1 MAMKPFTV
9 LDAKA
14 APLMEQNVNTDI
26 IIPIH
31 RLRDVPQDKLGPYA
45 FEPWRYLPDGS
56 DNPDFFMNK
65 PAFKG
70 AEIVVAD
77 NNFACGSSREGAVWA
92 MMGMGVQAVIAPTF
106 GPIFFNNCFQN
117 GVLPIQLP
125 REEVLAIASELETAT
140 RPGSNSEPKLT
151 VDLRER
157 TVSLPSGRKIS
168 FHVDGIRRESLL
180 KGLDEVA
187 LTLTREPEISAH
199 QAKVRVRTPWLYQ
212 TT

>member
-1 MAMKPFTV
+1 MEAFTV

-14 APLMEQNVNTDI
+14 APLMRQNVDTDT

-31 RLRDVPQDKLGPYA
+31 RLRDVVQADLGPYA
-45 FEPWRYLPDGS
+45 FEPWRYGPDGS
-56 DNPDFFMNK
+56 DNPEFPLNQ
-65 PAFKG
+65 PAYSG
-70 AEIVVAD
+70 AQIVVAD

-92 MMGMGVQAVIAPTF
+92 MMGMGIRCVIAPSF

-125 REEVLAIASELETAT
+125 RAEVLAIAAELEAAT
-140 RPGSNSEPKLT
+140 RAGSNSEPRLT
-151 VDLRER
+151 VDLQDR
-157 TVSLPSGRKIS
+157 TVTTPSGRKIA
-168 FHVDGIRRESLL
+168 FQVDGIRREALL

-187 LTLTREPEISAH
+187 LTLTREPEIAAH
-199 QAKVRVRTPWLYQ
+199 QAKARQQTPWLYP

>member
-1 MAMKPFTV
+1 MKPFTV

-14 APLMEQNVNTDI
+14 APLMQQNVNTDI

-31 RLRDVPQDKLGPYA
+31 RLRDVAQAELGPYA

-56 DNPDFFMNK
+56 DNPEFFLNK

-92 MMGMGVQAVIAPTF
+92 MQGMGVRAVIAPTF

-125 REEVLAIASELETAT
+125 RTEVLAIAAELEAAT
-140 RPGSNSEPKLT
+140 RPGSNSEPRLAI
-151 VDLRER
+151 DLESR
-157 TVSLPSGRKIS
+157 TVTTPSGRRIE
-168 FHVDGIRRESLL
+168 FQIDGIRRDALL
-180 KGLDEVA
+180 KGLNEVA
-187 LTLTREPEISAH
+187 LTLTRENEIAAH
-199 QAKVRVRTPWLYQ
+199 QAKARQRTPWLYP
-212 TT
+212 TN

>member
-1 MAMKPFTV
+1 MKPFTV

-14 APLMEQNVNTDI
+14 APLMQQNVNTDI

-31 RLRDVPQDKLGPYA
+31 RRRDVAQADLGPYA

-56 DNPDFFMNK
+56 ENPEFFLNK
-65 PAFKG
+65 PAYRG

-92 MMGMGVQAVIAPTF
+92 MAGMGVRCVIAPSF

-125 REEVLAIASELETAT
+125 RAEVLAIAGELEAAT
-140 RPGSNSEPKLT
+140 RPGANSEPRLT
-151 VDLRER
+151 VDLQDR
-157 TVSLPSGRKIS
+157 TVTTPSGRKIS
-168 FHVDGIRRESLL
+168 FHVDAIRRDALL
-180 KGLDEVA
+180 KGLNEVA
-187 LTLTREPEISAH
+187 LTLTREAEITAH
-199 QAKVRVRTPWLYQ
+199 QAKARARTPWLYPAG
-212 TT
+212 